1 MYGRRNRLTPNEALQ
16 VALTAVG
23 AFQGYV
29 QHADAKVA
37 TVTTVHLGA
46 AAVAATQIG
55 VLAALRAPGRPA
67 LLGVVAVVLLALYA
81 AGFFV
86 AGYHLVQGLRPRLGG
101 PAGPNRFGL
110 AGGEPGPSPQA
121 DATQQER
128 EAWLLAGRLAELSR
142 DKHRRVGR
150 ALPWTALMLAATL
163 LWLAL
168 GGLYG

>member
-1 MYGRRNRLTPNEALQ
+1 MRGHRDRLTPGEALQ

-29 QHADAKVA
+29 QHADSKVA

-55 VLAALRAPGRPA
+55 VLAGLRAPGRPV
-67 LLGVVAVVLLALYA
+67 LLGVAAVVLLALYA

-110 AGGEPGPSPQA
+110 AGGEPGSAPPA
-121 DATQQER
+121 NVTRQEQ

-142 DKHRRVGR
+142 DKHLRVGR
-150 ALPWTALMLAATL
+150 ALPWTALMLVATL

>member
-1 MYGRRNRLTPNEALQ
+1 MA
-16 VALTAVG
+16 
-23 AFQGYV
+23 
-29 QHADAKVA
+29 
-37 TVTTVHLGA
+37 
-46 AAVAATQIG
+46 
-55 VLAALRAPGRPA
+55 
-67 LLGVVAVVLLALYA
+67 LLALYA

-110 AGGEPGPSPQA
+110 AGGEPGPPPRA

-150 ALPWTALMLAATL
+150 ALAWTALMLAATL